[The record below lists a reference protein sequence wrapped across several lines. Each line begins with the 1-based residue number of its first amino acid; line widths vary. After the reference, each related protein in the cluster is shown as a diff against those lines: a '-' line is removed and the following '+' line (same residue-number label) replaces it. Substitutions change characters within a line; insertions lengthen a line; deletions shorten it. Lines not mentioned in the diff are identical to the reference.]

1 MAVHVVAVGGVD
13 VVAQPGA
20 GVGDRQLGVA
30 EPGVDRGSRLLR
42 RGAAL
47 LEAEGGAAVA
57 HRHLFEQRLGEA
69 VIVVAGDEEDLAP
82 RHRLAQL
89 LEEGTRRGQHL
100 GQRQFAQLEGVA
112 EQDEAVGGADLLEQR
127 RPDRRVAQ
135 EVLAEGAAEVQVG
148 DDRGAHV
155 PKPTLGCPA
164 SPTARLRWVSAV
176 LSDERLA
183 RANGVEL
190 AYQEAGDPD
199 GEPLIL
205 IMGLAA
211 QMLAWQEDFCAML
224 ADRGFRVVRFD
235 NRDIGHS
242 TILREAGMPS
252 RLDMFTGRRAT
263 APYLLADMARDT
275 FGLMDELGIESAHVT
290 GASMGG
296 MIGQTMAI
304 LQPERVRSLV
314 SLMSTTGNRRVG
326 SPTFRAWGL
335 LLSKFP
341 HGRDDYVKRA
351 LKTFR
356 VIGSPDHRDE
366 REIEELAGA
375 MYDRGHD
382 TAAIIRQMHA
392 ISASGDRTEGL
403 ERIQVPTTVLHGAR
417 DPLAR
422 PAAGRATAEAIPGA
436 HLRIFEGMGHD
447 LPRALWPDFVDEI
460 AAAAE
465 RGGATLRAAPA
476 EAA

>member
-1 MAVHVVAVGGVD
+1 
-13 VVAQPGA
+13 
-20 GVGDRQLGVA
+20 
-30 EPGVDRGSRLLR
+30 
-42 RGAAL
+42 
-47 LEAEGGAAVA
+47 
-57 HRHLFEQRLGEA
+57 
-69 VIVVAGDEEDLAP
+69 
-82 RHRLAQL
+82 
-89 LEEGTRRGQHL
+89 
-100 GQRQFAQLEGVA
+100 
-112 EQDEAVGGADLLEQR
+112 
-127 RPDRRVAQ
+127 
-135 EVLAEGAAEVQVG
+135 
-148 DDRGAHV
+148 
-155 PKPTLGCPA
+155 
-164 SPTARLRWVSAV
+164 VSAV

-190 AYQEAGDPD
+190 AYQEAGDPE

-211 QMLAWQEDFCAML
+211 QMLAWQEDFCALL

-252 RLDMFTGRRAT
+252 RMDMFTGRRAT

-275 FGLMDELGIESAHVT
+275 FGLMDALGIESAHVT

-314 SLMSTTGNRRVG
+314 SMMSTTGNRRVA

-341 HGRDDYVKRA
+341 HGRDEYVRRA
-351 LKTFR
+351 VKTFR

-392 ISASGDRTEGL
+392 ISASGDRTAEL
-403 ERIQVPTTVLHGAR
+403 ERLQVPTTVLHGAK

-422 PAAGRATAEAIPGA
+422 PAAGRATADAIPGA
-436 HLRIFEGMGHD
+436 RLRIFEDMGHD
-447 LPRALWPDFVDEI
+447 LPHALWPDFVDEI

-465 RGGATLRAAPA
+465 RGGAALRPAPARAA
-476 EAA
+476 

>member
-1 MAVHVVAVGGVD
+1 V
-13 VVAQPGA
+13 
-20 GVGDRQLGVA
+20 
-30 EPGVDRGSRLLR
+30 
-42 RGAAL
+42 
-47 LEAEGGAAVA
+47 
-57 HRHLFEQRLGEA
+57 
-69 VIVVAGDEEDLAP
+69 
-82 RHRLAQL
+82 
-89 LEEGTRRGQHL
+89 
-100 GQRQFAQLEGVA
+100 
-112 EQDEAVGGADLLEQR
+112 
-127 RPDRRVAQ
+127 
-135 EVLAEGAAEVQVG
+135 
-148 DDRGAHV
+148 
-155 PKPTLGCPA
+155 
-164 SPTARLRWVSAV
+164 ARLRWVSAV
-176 LSDERLA
+176 LSDERLV
-183 RANGVEL
+183 RANGIEL
-190 AYQEAGDPD
+190 AYQEAGEAE

-252 RLDMFTGRRAT
+252 RVDMFTGRRST

-275 FGLMDELGIESAHVT
+275 FGLMDRLGIEAAHVT

-304 LQPERVRSLV
+304 IQPERVRSLV
-314 SLMSTTGNRRVG
+314 SMMSTTGNRRVG

-341 HGRDDYVKRA
+341 HGREEYVKRA
-351 LKTFR
+351 VRTFR

-382 TAAIIRQMHA
+382 AAAIIRQMHA
-392 ISASGDRTEGL
+392 ISASGDRTAEL
-403 ERIQVPTTVLHGAR
+403 ERLQVPTTVLHGAE

-422 PAAGRATAEAIPGA
+422 PAAGRATAAAIPGA
-436 HLRIFEGMGHD
+436 RLRIFEGMGHD